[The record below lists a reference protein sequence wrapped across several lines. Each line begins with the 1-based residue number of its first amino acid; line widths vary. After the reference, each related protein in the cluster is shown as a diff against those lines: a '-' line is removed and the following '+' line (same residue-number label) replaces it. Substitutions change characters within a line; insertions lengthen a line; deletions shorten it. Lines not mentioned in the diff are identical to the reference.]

1 MRIHDQKTIDNRI
14 TRARSSRGPFVIHYW
29 TSEGLRTVYGKEMDR
44 PFHGSISFME
54 FGDGI
59 FQHSGLIYI
68 SDLTALWTE
77 DDDCPNC
84 GEFLVDLDG
93 FGNGDDLPLCQVCAR
108 EAWETARAEGVIAD
122 GEALRAEG
130 GYLHGSHDHGDAD
143 EGAIA

>member
-14 TRARSSRGPFVIHYW
+14 TRVRSSRGPFVIRYW
-29 TSEGLRTVYGKEMDR
+29 TSDGLRTVYGKELDR
-44 PFHGSISFME
+44 PFRGSISFME

-77 DDDCPNC
+77 DDNCPNC
-84 GEFLVDLDG
+84 GEFLVNLDG

-108 EAWETARAEGVIAD
+108 EGGDIARAEGLIAD
-122 GEALRAEG
+122 GGTL
-130 GYLHGSHDHGDAD
+130 
-143 EGAIA
+143 